1 MHVPLFD
8 FQDSYFIEQWWHMV
22 QYVDIPKYGVCIY
35 SEVISFN
42 NKGALK
48 G

>member
-1 MHVPLFD
+1 MHLFD
-8 FQDSYFIEQWWHMV
+8 FQDSNFTEQWWHMV
-22 QYVDIPKYGVCIY
+22 QYVDMPRVYTV
-35 SEVISFN
+35 VNSFN